1 MTIADLIR
9 DKDYDY
15 VSYRLQL
22 DDNENSVFAGCFAAE
37 GGKIKPLDGD
47 TYDENEEVLFHEEW
61 TNPEAGIKAGLTVV
75 VPVE

>member
-15 VSYRLQL
+15 VSYRIRL
-22 DDNENSVFAGCFAAE
+22 DDEDDIFAGCFATE

-47 TYDENEEVLFHEEW
+47 IYDETEEVLFYEEW
-61 TNPEAGIKAGLTVV
+61 TKPEEGIKSGLTVV